1 MHTGEITKGETMTRE
16 SAELKTLLD
25 MLGTVAE
32 AQFKEQINKVCCAFY
47 DAGQASKNQVP
58 EFKTEQEYEDFLR
71 VVWGKY
77 KTKLYCD
84 GSKAG
89 AEAQQRQL
97 EVQLEYATRNGE
109 KLYNSDVR
117 IALEYARR
125 TVPK

>member
-1 MHTGEITKGETMTRE
+1 MTTE
-16 SAELKTLLD
+16 SYELQKLYE

-32 AQFKEQINKVCCAFY
+32 AQFSGQINKVCCAFY

-58 EFKTEQEYEDFLR
+58 EFETEQEYEDFLK
-71 VVWGKY
+71 VVLGKY

-97 EVQLEYATRNGE
+97 EVQFEYATRNRE
-109 KLYNSDVR
+109 SIHSSDIR